1 MGFGS
6 KAASQAE
13 PAGPL
18 RQCVPFL
25 LATPRTLTR
34 ADAVPFLAPVG
45 RRRARRAASLACE
58 ARARPA
64 LAREVIDDGP
74 PALQTRAH
82 APVLASQLSPSPSLV
97 PCNLAFRSLLLVCA
111 VALTKSES
119 DSRARP
125 SQVRP
130 SQTASSRRRSRP
142 EPIVQSRFPQTKKGC
157 ELAALSWNELLQAR
171 EAVEVRALDRSD
183 RLLRCA
189 LVLASFCCPLGVPPV
204 LLASVDARTSVAL
217 LLSASSA
224 SSRSIRGPAG
234 C

>member
-6 KAASQAE
+6 KAASPAE
-13 PAGPL
+13 PAGSL

-64 LAREVIDDGP
+64 LAREVVDDGP

-82 APVLASQLSPSPSLV
+82 APVLASPLSPSPPLV
-97 PCNLAFRSLLLVCA
+97 PCNSVSCSLHACA
-111 VALTKSES
+111 VALTRSES
-119 DSRARP
+119 GPRARP

-130 SQTASSRRRSRP
+130 SQTASSRRRCQPWQILR
-142 EPIVQSRFPQTKKGC
+142 SRFTQTQR
-157 ELAALSWNELLQAR
+157 EYDRPALS
-171 EAVEVRALDRSD
+171 
-183 RLLRCA
+183 
-189 LVLASFCCPLGVPPV
+189 
-204 LLASVDARTSVAL
+204 
-217 LLSASSA
+217 
-224 SSRSIRGPAG
+224 
-234 C
+234 